1 MIGYV
6 LTQEQYT
13 YIQGQ
18 FYSDCEFFN
27 CIQDVD
33 GDWFL
38 ILSDQDKSEL
48 INTDWEWIL
57 SLPFAEYFPPP
68 PPPLPQF

>member
-6 LTQEQYT
+6 LNLDQKEE
-13 YIQGQ
+13 IQGK
-18 FYSDCEFFN
+18 FYAPYEFFN
-27 CIQDVD
+27 CVQDID

-38 ILSDQDKSEL
+38 ILSDKDKSEL
-48 INTDWEWIL
+48 INTGWEWIL
-57 SLPFAEYFPPP
+57 SLPFSEYVPPP